1 MTEPDVPDNPNVFG
15 MRQWIAH
22 LDKTGRLS
30 KTKAGVPLDF
40 TLAAISKKLDGRQAT
55 LFSKPDGHET
65 SVISGIVSR
74 REWIA
79 EAIGVK
85 GDQLLKRFRDAVNNP
100 IPWQEIKNAPAQD
113 VQYMENIDLNHLLP
127 IPVHNEHDNG
137 KYITAGL
144 VIARNPQTGDQ
155 NVSINR
161 LQISG
166 KDRLGVLI
174 LPRDLHKFFDM
185 AEKTGT
191 DLSIAI
197 AIGVDPI
204 TLLASQAIV
213 PTNTDELMV
222 AGGLMKQPLKVVK
235 CLTNDVRVPAD
246 SEVIIEG
253 RLLANL
259 REMEGPFGEFPQYY
273 GPAGERQVIQID
285 AVSTQ
290 QNPIYHTI
298 VPAAMEHLLLG
309 AIPREASLLAILQR
323 QFSNVKDVHL
333 SRGGVCR
340 YHLFVQVTK
349 TVEGEPKNII
359 MGAFAG
365 HPDLKQVI
373 VVDDDVNVHDA
384 TAVEWAVA
392 TRFQASK
399 DLVVIPMAQGSRLD
413 PSGDNGL
420 VDKMG
425 LDATKPL
432 KSKPLQFT
440 VVNVPGE
447 DDPDLLKKW
456 IYE

>member
-1 MTEPDVPDNPNVFG
+1 MTEPKVPDNSDVLS
-15 MRQWIAH
+15 MRQWITH

-30 KTKAGVPLDF
+30 TTKMGVPLNF

-55 LFSKPDGHET
+55 LFPKPDGHET
-65 SVISGIVSR
+65 SVVSGIVSK

-85 GDQLLKRFRDAVNNP
+85 EDQLLNRFRDAVNNP
-100 IPWQEIKNAPAQD
+100 IPWREIKNAPAQD
-113 VQYMENIDLNHLLP
+113 VQCTENIDLNHLLP

-161 LQISG
+161 LQVSG
-166 KDRLGVLI
+166 KDRLGILI

-191 DLSIAI
+191 DLSVAI

-235 CLTNDVRVPAD
+235 CLTNDVRVPAE

-290 QNPIYHTI
+290 RNPIYHTI

-340 YHLFVQVTK
+340 YHLFVQITK

-365 HPDLKQVI
+365 HPDLKQII

-392 TRFQASK
+392 TRFQASR

-447 DDPDLLKKW
+447 DDPALLKKW
-456 IYE
+456 IDQ

>member
-1 MTEPDVPDNPNVFG
+1 MTEPNVPDYSNVFSL
-15 MRQWIAH
+15 RQWIAH
-22 LDKTGRLS
+22 LEKTGRLA
-30 KTKAGVPLDF
+30 KTKMGVPLNF
-40 TLAAISKKLDGRQAT
+40 TLAAVSKKLDGIQAT
-55 LFSKPDGHET
+55 LFPKPGEHET
-65 SVISGIVSR
+65 SVVSGIVSR
-74 REWIA
+74 RQWIA
-79 EAIGVK
+79 EMIGVK
-85 GDQLLKRFRDAVNNP
+85 EDQLLKRFRDAVNNP
-100 IPWQEIKNAPAQD
+100 IPWQEIENAPAQE
-113 VQYMENIDLNHLLP
+113 VQYRKNIDLNRLLP

-166 KDRLGVLI
+166 KDRLGILI

-185 AEKTGT
+185 AEKTGS
-191 DLSIAI
+191 DLSVAI

-246 SEVIIEG
+246 AEVIIEG
-253 RLLANL
+253 RLIADL

-273 GPAGERQVIQID
+273 GPAGERQVIQVD

-290 QNPIYHTI
+290 QNPIFHTI

-323 QFSNVKDVHL
+323 NFSNVKDVHL

-340 YHLFVQVTK
+340 YHLYVQITK
-349 TVEGEPKNII
+349 AVEGEPKNII
-359 MGAFAG
+359 MGAFSG
-365 HPDLKQVI
+365 HPDLKQII
-373 VVDDDVNVHDA
+373 VVDDDVNIHDP

-399 DLVVIPMAQGSRLD
+399 DLVVIPSAQGSRLD
-413 PSGDNGL
+413 PSGEDGL

-432 KSKPLQFT
+432 KSEPLQFT

-447 DDPDLLKKW
+447 DDPDLLEKW
-456 IYE
+456 IDR